1 MNAPATTPSAPVTV
15 LITRRIKPGHEAAFE
30 AAMTQM
36 IIAAAAFP
44 GHLGGHL
51 IRPGEEAAGDGSGE
65 GNPSDLYHVIFAYD
79 TAEHLAGWQNSPVRA
94 LGLAAVAPHT
104 EGEQQVRQL
113 TGLAHWFVEP
123 KGPKLTPPPRWKVAI
138 VTWLGIFPT
147 VLFLFLTVVPLLADW
162 PLVPRT
168 MVITALVVLIMTW
181 GVAPRLTQWL
191 KPWLHPTPRTP

>member
-1 MNAPATTPSAPVTV
+1 MTMPQATAPGAVTV
-15 LITRRIKPGHEAAFE
+15 LITRRIKPGHETAFE

-51 IRPGEEAAGDGSGE
+51 VRPGEDA
-65 GNPSDLYHVIFAYD
+65 SDEENLYHVIFAYD
-79 TAEHLAGWQNSPVRA
+79 SAEHLAAWQSSPVRA

-113 TGLAHWFVEP
+113 TGMAHWFVEP
-123 KGPKLTPPPRWKVAI
+123 KGPKLTPPPRWKVAV

-147 VLFLFLTVVPLLADW
+147 VLFLFLTVAPLMADW

-191 KPWLHPTPRTP
+191 KPWLHPAPKPA